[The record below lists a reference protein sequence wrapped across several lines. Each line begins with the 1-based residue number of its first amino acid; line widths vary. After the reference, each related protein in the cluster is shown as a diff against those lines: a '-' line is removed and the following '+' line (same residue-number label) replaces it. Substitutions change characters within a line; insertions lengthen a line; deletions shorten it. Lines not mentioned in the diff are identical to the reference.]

1 MHDATPS
8 LHFAM
13 KTATKAAATGS
24 SHSYS
29 QPYQSPCQTH
39 SHSHTL
45 SRSSHSQRP
54 SKTGSSTTPIASPC
68 FPYSVGQ
75 NNPPQRSPGRNP
87 EFRSSSPNYFG
98 LVVEHSSDSRQSP
111 GFVGNHWSPPTSSVK
126 SFGAAIPTQVPLDA
140 NPEFEAFK
148 RQVDFN
154 RNKAFSLSPNHVQ
167 ATSHPGLA
175 RPRAPRWHTHA
186 SDTGSDVS
194 FVHAVS
200 AAHHSTNKMDVDQDS
215 LHDSAYVSAESKRNS
230 ESSLLPLQLGGQL
243 ARFESPRSMDASQQ
257 RTSLTRAEDRD
268 PRLSIMEHKFD
279 PPAPCP
285 GDVSR
290 ASTLPIKLDSG
301 APPMISGDQLKD
313 MMEQLGPDR
322 LLLLDIRSA
331 QNYATS
337 RIKGALNLCIPTTL
351 LKRATFNTHKLY
363 QTFQG
368 GKNSEKFSKWREA
381 SAIVVYDAHSSDQRD
396 AVTPKNMIKKFTS
409 EGFTGKTCVL
419 KGGFSVFKETNPEL
433 VDNMSPADTTGK
445 SCNASDATVAPV
457 IGGVTLPVTANG
469 INPFF
474 SNIRQNMDL
483 ADGVGQFKVARPQGL
498 ESPLLP
504 TWLRKAASEPDQGK
518 RVSERFL
525 QIEKDEKSRMQSAY
539 AAFDPHTAQQNHCVQ
554 LCGVEKG
561 GKNRYKDILPFEHA
575 RVRLQNKPKGSCDY
589 VNASYLRSSRS
600 NKRYIATQGP
610 LPATFEVSLVLVD
623 YSHHVRF

>member
-1 MHDATPS
+1 MHDAAPT

-24 SHSYS
+24 SHTYS
-29 QPYQSPCQTH
+29 HPYQSSCQTHTH
-39 SHSHTL
+39 SHSL

-54 SKTGSSTTPIASPC
+54 PKTGSSTTPIASPC

-75 NNPPQRSPGRNP
+75 NHVPQLSPGRNP

-98 LVVEHSSDSRQSP
+98 LVVESSNDSRQSP
-111 GFVGNHWSPPTSSVK
+111 GFGGNHWSPPSSSIK

-154 RNKAFSLSPNHVQ
+154 RNKSFSLSPNHVQ
-167 ATSHPGLA
+167 PTLHPSIA

-194 FVHAVS
+194 FARSVS
-200 AAHHSTNKMDVDQDS
+200 STQHSANKMDVDQDS

-230 ESSLLPLQLGGQL
+230 ESSLFPLQLGGQL
-243 ARFESPRSMDASQQ
+243 TRFESPRPMDASQQ
-257 RTSLTRAEDRD
+257 RASLTRTEDRD
-268 PRLSIMEHKFD
+268 PRLSIMEHRPD
-279 PPAPCP
+279 PPSPSP

-290 ASTLPIKLDSG
+290 ASTMPIKFDSS
-301 APPMISGDQLKD
+301 APPMISGDELKD
-313 MMEQLGPDR
+313 MMKQLGEND

-331 QNYATS
+331 QNFVAS

-368 GKNSEKFSKWREA
+368 GKGSEKFSQWRDA
-381 SAIVVYDAHSSDQRD
+381 SVIVVYDTHTSDQRD

-409 EGFTGKTCVL
+409 EGFTGKTCIL
-419 KGGFSVFKETNPEL
+419 KGGFSVFKETHPEL
-433 VDNMSPADTTGK
+433 VDSVSPVTNTDK
-445 SCNASDATVAPV
+445 SCDARDASVAPV
-457 IGGVTLPVTANG
+457 IGGVTLPTTANG
-469 INPFF
+469 ANPFF

-483 ADGVGQFKVARPQGL
+483 AGGVGQFKVARPEGL

-504 TWLRKAASEPDQGK
+504 TWLRKAASELDQGK
-518 RVSERFL
+518 RVSDKFL
-525 QIEKDEKSRMQSAY
+525 QIEKDEKARMQSAY
-539 AAFDPHTAQQNHCVQ
+539 AAFDPHTAQKNRCVQ

-575 RVRLQNKPKGSCDY
+575 RVRLQNKPEGSCDY
-589 VNASYLRSSRS
+589 VNASHLRSSRS

-610 LPATFEVSLVLVD
+610 LPATFEVSLGLV
-623 YSHHVRF
+623 H